1 MTASFG
7 TTAAWQ
13 AHVAAEY
20 ARGGRPAMVAALEHA
35 VAEYPCL
42 VALWTQHA
50 AATED
55 GGASSAELEQV
66 YAAAIARCGHQFYS
80 HPLWDGWLKV
90 AADKTLV
97 YRQVA
102 LVPLHQAARYHEDGG
117 DWSTVAALVA
127 AAWEYEKA
135 LEGPETWARYAAWAG
150 ATEGMDAA
158 AVFDRAVDVEPT
170 MWTRYVQWAIASA
183 SPATR
188 EVCTRATAASPTL
201 EVSQLYALW
210 LETQGEDPE
219 PVYRDAAAAHP
230 TSETVV
236 EWWLQWRER
245 VHGDSAA
252 VCSRLLEPS
261 AKRQKV
267 EGQEH
272 GSAESR
278 LVNPRT
284 LAAVVVHWTT
294 LLPVSQAHEVFSTHA
309 SRFHSSPYFWN
320 TFYRFEQL
328 HGLARNVVQVF
339 DYIRH
344 TTALPLRAVERIAQ
358 QHRVWELGHGGGRL
372 NEPLLPPGVDA
383 ATVLAH
389 NGTPGVPST
398 TRPELTRMAS
408 WDSPLLPLP
417 PLPQFRN
424 VERAGQVE
432 YPR

>member
-20 ARGGRPAMVAALEHA
+20 ARGGRPAMVAALGRA
-35 VAEYPCL
+35 VVECPCL

-50 AATED
+50 AAAED
-55 GGASSAELEQV
+55 GGATSAELEQV
-66 YAAAIARCGHQFYS
+66 YAAAVARCGRQFYS
-80 HPLWDGWLKV
+80 HPLWDGWLQI
-90 AADKTLV
+90 AADKPLV

-117 DWSTVAALVA
+117 DWSGVAALVA

-135 LEGPETWARYAAWAG
+135 LEEPEAWGRYAAWAG

-158 AVFDRAVDVEPT
+158 AVFDRAVDVEPAL
-170 MWTRYVQWAIASA
+170 WTRYVQWAIATA
-183 SPATR
+183 SPAAR
-188 EVCTRATAASPTL
+188 EVCTRALAAAPTL
-201 EVSQLYALW
+201 EISQLYAVW

-230 TSETVV
+230 TAEAVV

-252 VCSRLLEPS
+252 VCAGLLEPS
-261 AKRQKV
+261 TKRQKV
-267 EGQEH
+267 EEP
-272 GSAESR
+272 GSGAEP
-278 LVNPRT
+278 LLTNPRT

-294 LLPVSQAHEVFSTHA
+294 LIPVSQAHEVFSTHA
-309 SRFHSSPYFWN
+309 PRFHSSPYFWN
-320 TFYRFEQL
+320 AFYHFEQL

-339 DYIRH
+339 DYICQ
-344 TTALPLRAVERIAQ
+344 TTALPLRAVDRIVQ
-358 QHRVWELGHGGGRL
+358 QHRVWELGHGGGSL
-372 NEPLLPPGVDA
+372 SEPLLPPGVNA

-398 TRPELTRMAS
+398 TRPELTRMAP

-417 PLPQFRN
+417 LLPQFRN